1 MSPARRALSKIRWR
15 LPATGAGDAVGD
27 ALSPACRLA
36 IVYLALP
43 VLVWLLGWFEW
54 WFGVPAAALLAAGL
68 WRALTGRGG
77 DVQAVRRLAV
87 VALPLALGC
96 VMLLPPGGLVDPTG
110 TDWVAHRAVFLD
122 LARGDWP
129 TYLPDY
135 ASNEPPLLRYYLG
148 YFIVPGLIAKWL
160 GVDALHWAVPL
171 WTWGGLALIV
181 ALAAEGLPTR
191 RATLL
196 AAAVLVFFS
205 GMDVVEHVLRDG
217 LPAVARRLVE
227 QFGVDGLA
235 FIRSPSSAEWVAY
248 HAYGIGD
255 LASLPAPASPL
266 FLEYLSNVHVF
277 SVSPQHFIGGGLTTL
292 LMLRLGEQPRFLAV
306 SGIVLASCLFWSSLL
321 CVGLLPLAGAL
332 LLKNGLRPFL
342 GWRNL
347 LLAPALAALLALYLA
362 SGQVDFPRGWLWQL
376 YASGAQL
383 AVDVGFFYLAEFL
396 ALALVLWWLQPK
408 LGREPFFVVAVVVLL
423 AAPWFWYGG
432 PRFNEFHRVAIP
444 SLFVLA
450 YFAARVVAECAPAG
464 GAGRGGEKRWIA
476 SDLSGRAV
484 FALLVAVLGVG
495 ATTAVYDFARNVGR
509 FGAIPYA
516 RTGYT
521 LTTDVDAVTVAQKT
535 AYRIPTALGALLRDN
550 DRGNAGRGELLLR
563 AEYNVYRDGKW
574 LVYVIDDCTLAPR
587 AARFRLRAF
596 AGEHAVGDDL
606 SVGHYRANGNFGDR
620 RRNGSADCVE
630 RARLPDYPVARIHTG
645 QFMPAG
651 EMIWGVGYDF
661 TTKKPFGLA
670 GYYRARYEALAFGA
684 PPADRGHFDVHASDA
699 ALDFTKAPC
708 GVADTA
714 PRFFLHIVPAAT
726 GDLPR
731 HRRRYG
737 FDNLDFDFGERGAL
751 FDGKCLATVRL
762 PDYDIQR
769 VRAGQ
774 RTRAEK
780 RILWQVEFAP
790 QAKAL
795 GAIPT
800 PAPLAPTDA
809 LATHLRDNDGQ

>member
-1 MSPARRALSKIRWR
+1 M
-15 LPATGAGDAVGD
+15 
-27 ALSPACRLA
+27 
-36 IVYLALP
+36 LP

-54 WFGVPAAALLAAGL
+54 WFGVPAAALLVTSL
-68 WRALTGRGG
+68 WRALTGRIG

-135 ASNEPPLLRYYLG
+135 VSNEPPLLRYYLG

-191 RATLL
+191 RAMLL
-196 AAAVLVFFS
+196 AAVVLVFFS

-255 LASLPAPASPL
+255 LASVPAPASPL

-292 LMLRLGEQPRFLAV
+292 LMLRLGKQPRFLAV
-306 SGIVLASCLFWSSLL
+306 SGIVLAGCLFWSSLL
-321 CVGLLPLAGAL
+321 CVGLLPLAGVL

-383 AVDVGFFYLAEFL
+383 AMDVGFFYLAEFL

-423 AAPWFWYGG
+423 AVPWFWYGG

-450 YFAARVVAECAPAG
+450 YFAARAVAERAPAD
-464 GAGRGGEKRWIA
+464 GAGRDGGRRWLE

-495 ATTAVYDFARNVGR
+495 ATTAVYDFAKNIRR

-521 LTTDVDAVTVAQKT
+521 LTTDVDAGHGGAEDGAPRSECAWGAVARQRPPERRLRRAAPSRRVQRVPRRKV
-535 AYRIPTALGALLRDN
+535 ARLRD
-550 DRGNAGRGELLLR
+550 R
-563 AEYNVYRDGKW
+563 
-574 LVYVIDDCTLAPR
+574 
-587 AARFRLRAF
+587 RLRPRTPGSAVQAACVRGRTRRRRRSLGWSLPRQRELRRPSPQRQRGLRRTGAA
-596 AGEHAVGDDL
+596 AGLSGSPHPHRAVHGCRRDDL
-606 SVGHYRANGNFGDR
+606 G
-620 RRNGSADCVE
+620 C
-630 RARLPDYPVARIHTG
+630 RLRLHD
-645 QFMPAG
+645 
-651 EMIWGVGYDF
+651 E
-661 TTKKPFGLA
+661 
-670 GYYRARYEALAFGA
+670 EA
-684 PPADRGHFDVHASDA
+684 
-699 ALDFTKAPC
+699 
-708 GVADTA
+708 
-714 PRFFLHIVPAAT
+714 
-726 GDLPR
+726 
-731 HRRRYG
+731 
-737 FDNLDFDFGERGAL
+737 
-751 FDGKCLATVRL
+751 VRL
-762 PDYDIQR
+762 GGLLPGS
-769 VRAGQ
+769 VRSAGV
-774 RTRAEK
+774 RCPSR
-780 RILWQVEFAP
+780 
-790 QAKAL
+790 
-795 GAIPT
+795 
-800 PAPLAPTDA
+800 
-809 LATHLRDNDGQ
+809 

>member
-1 MSPARRALSKIRWR
+1 M
-15 LPATGAGDAVGD
+15 
-27 ALSPACRLA
+27 
-36 IVYLALP
+36 
-43 VLVWLLGWFEW
+43 
-54 WFGVPAAALLAAGL
+54 
-68 WRALTGRGG
+68 
-77 DVQAVRRLAV
+77 RRLAV

-135 ASNEPPLLRYYLG
+135 ASDEPPLLRYYLG

-160 GVDALHWAVPL
+160 GVGALHWAVPL

-191 RATLL
+191 RAMLL
-196 AAAVLVFFS
+196 AAVVLVFFS
-205 GMDVVEHVLRDG
+205 GMDVLEHVLRDG
-217 LPAVARRLVE
+217 LPAVARRLAE

-255 LASLPAPASPL
+255 LASMPAPTSPL

-292 LMLRLGEQPRFLAV
+292 LMLRLGNAPRFLAA

-347 LLAPALAALLALYLA
+347 LVAPALAALLALYLA

-376 YASGAQL
+376 YASRAQL

-408 LGREPFFVVAVVVLL
+408 LGREPFFVVAVAVLL
-423 AAPWFWYGG
+423 AVPWFWYGG

-450 YFAARVVAECAPAG
+450 YFAARAVAERLPAG
-464 GAGRGGEKRWIA
+464 GAGRDGGRRWLE
-476 SDLSGRAV
+476 SGLSGRAV

-495 ATTAVYDFARNVGR
+495 ATTAVYDFAKNVGR

-516 RTGYT
+516 RTGHT

-535 AYRIPTALGALLRDN
+535 AHRIPNALGALLRDT
-550 DRGNAGRGELLLR
+550 DDKSARRGELLLR
-563 AEYNVYRDGKW
+563 AEYDVYRDGKW
-574 LVYVIDDCTLAPR
+574 LVYAKDDCASEAER
-587 AARFRLRAF
+587 RFQLRAF
-596 AGEHAVGDDL
+596 AGEDGVGDDVL

-620 RRNGSADCVE
+620 RRNASADCVE

-645 QFMPAG
+645 QFTAGG

-661 TTKKPFGLA
+661 TRKEQFGLA
-670 GYYRARYEALAFGA
+670 GYYQARYEALAAGT
-684 PPADRGHFDVHASDA
+684 PAVEAQFDVHVSDA

-731 HRRRYG
+731 RRRRYG

-762 PDYDIQR
+762 PDYAIQR

-795 GAIPT
+795 GATPT
-800 PAPLAPTDA
+800 PVPPAPTDA
-809 LATHLRDNDGQ
+809 LAAHLRDNDAP

>member
-1 MSPARRALSKIRWR
+1 MRRR
-15 LPATGAGDAVGD
+15 LPATGTGNTAGD
-27 ALSPACRLA
+27 ALSPPCRLA
-36 IVYLALP
+36 IVYLMLP

-68 WRALTGRGG
+68 WRALTGRIG
-77 DVQAVRRLAV
+77 DVQAVRRLAA

-135 ASNEPPLLRYYLG
+135 ASDEAPLLRYYLG

-191 RATLL
+191 RAMLL
-196 AAAVLVFFS
+196 AAVVLVFFS
-205 GMDVVEHVLRDG
+205 GMDVLEHVLRDG
-217 LPAVARRLVE
+217 LPAVARRLAE

-255 LASLPAPASPL
+255 LASMPAPASPL
-266 FLEYLSNVHVF
+266 FLEYLSNAHVF

-292 LMLRLGEQPRFLAV
+292 LVLRLGEQPRFLAV

-362 SGQVDFPRGWLWQL
+362 SGQVDFPRGWLWAL
-376 YASGAQL
+376 YASGTQL

-408 LGREPFFVVAVVVLL
+408 LGREPFFVVAVAVLL
-423 AAPWFWYGG
+423 AVPWFWYGG

-450 YFAARVVAECAPAG
+450 YFAARAVAERLPAG
-464 GAGRGGEKRWIA
+464 GVERDDGGRWLE
-476 SDLSGRAV
+476 SDLSGRTV

-495 ATTAVYDFARNVGR
+495 ATTAVYDFAKNVGR

-516 RTGYT
+516 RTGHT

-535 AYRIPTALGALLRDN
+535 AHRVPNALGALLRDT
-550 DRGNAGRGELLLR
+550 DDKSARRGELIAR
-563 AEYNVYRDGKW
+563 AEYDVYRDGKW
-574 LVYVIDDCTLAPR
+574 LVYAKDDC
-587 AARFRLRAF
+587 AAEAERRFQLRAF
-596 AGEHAVGDDL
+596 AGEDAVGNAL

-620 RRNGSADCVE
+620 RRNASADCVE

-645 QFMPAG
+645 QFTVGG
-651 EMIWGVGYDF
+651 EVIWGVGYDF
-661 TTKKPFGLA
+661 TRKEQFGLA
-670 GYYRARYEALAFGA
+670 GYYQARYEALAAGM
-684 PPADRGHFDVHASDA
+684 PAVEAQFDVHASVA

-708 GVADTA
+708 SVADTA
-714 PRFFLHIVPAAT
+714 PRFFLHVVPAAI

-737 FDNLDFDFGERGAL
+737 FDNLDFDFGEHGVL
-751 FDGKCLATVRL
+751 FDGKCLATARL
-762 PDYDIQR
+762 PDYAIQR

-774 RTRAEK
+774 RARAEK
-780 RILWQVEFAP
+780 RILWQAEFAP

-795 GAIPT
+795 GATST
-800 PAPLAPTDA
+800 PALFAPTDA
-809 LATHLRDNDGQ
+809 LAAHLRDNDAR